1 MDGGSD
7 QAGQDVGWME
17 EVIRLV
23 RTRPVARGGF
33 WGLHVTPLSN

>member
-7 QAGQDVGWME
+7 QAGQDMGWME

-23 RTRPVARGGF
+23 RTWGGGSDQAGQDMGG
-33 WGLHVTPLSN
+33 WRK

>member
-23 RTRPVARGGF
+23 RTWGG
-33 WGLHVTPLSN
+33 WRK